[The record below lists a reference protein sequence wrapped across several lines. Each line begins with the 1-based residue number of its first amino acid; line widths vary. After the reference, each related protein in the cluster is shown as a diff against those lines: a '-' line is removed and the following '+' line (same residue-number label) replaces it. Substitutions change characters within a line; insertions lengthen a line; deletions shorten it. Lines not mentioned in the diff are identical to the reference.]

1 MECCM
6 PSNIFITG
14 VPKSG
19 KTTLLT
25 KLAADLSNMG
35 MTVGGFVS
43 PDERHSGTRTAF
55 YAKDI
60 RTGKT
65 AILAD
70 VKGDGPK
77 VKKYHVNVKSFESI
91 CLNALNDYQNCDVI
105 VIDEIGTMES
115 KSKKFLDLLDKI
127 LDSKIPLLAALHNDL
142 TDKYGLTGE
151 VLYLTDDNRGE
162 VYEELLEKIK
172 SIRKNP
178 AKVVVKK
185 EKKQSKI
192 VEKQSKKIKQETS
205 IEQEAPKKKG
215 IIDKIRELLG
225 I

>member
-1 MECCM
+1 M
-6 PSNIFITG
+6 
-14 VPKSG
+14 
-19 KTTLLT
+19 
-25 KLAADLSNMG
+25 
-35 MTVGGFVS
+35 
-43 PDERHSGTRTAF
+43 
-55 YAKDI
+55 
-60 RTGKT
+60 
-65 AILAD
+65 
-70 VKGDGPK
+70 
-77 VKKYHVNVKSFESI
+77 
-91 CLNALNDYQNCDVI
+91 I